1 MDPGF
6 RRDADA
12 GTNPLDKARCAGR
25 RYAIEPANAGEG
37 PMRLKDK
44 VAIITGAGH
53 GMGEAEA
60 RLFAQEGAKIM
71 VADILGGEAERVA
84 AEIRNAGG
92 EAGSAKIDVTSEPQW
107 KALLAKTLAT
117 YGRLDILVNNAGIS
131 GSSVG
136 DPDGLDGWDRI
147 IAVNQTS
154 VFLGTKLAAE
164 QMAKTGGGSI
174 VNISSIMGFV
184 GGASGHPAYCAS
196 KGAVR
201 IYTKAAAV
209 RYGPRGVRVN
219 SVHPGYMPPMLNAT
233 NAGERADKILL
244 TPLRRLGE
252 AIEVANGAV
261 FLASDEACFITGA
274 ELVIDGGFI
283 AQ

>member
-1 MDPGF
+1 
-6 RRDADA
+6 
-12 GTNPLDKARCAGR
+12 
-25 RYAIEPANAGEG
+25 
-37 PMRLKDK
+37 MRLKDK
-44 VAIITGAGH
+44 VAIITGGAH

-60 RLFAQEGAKIM
+60 RLFAAEGAKVV
-71 VADILGGEAERVA
+71 VADILAGDAEAVA
-84 AEIRNAGG
+84 SAIRAGG
-92 EAGSAKIDVTSEPQW
+92 DAATAAKIDVTSEAEW
-107 KALLAKTLAT
+107 TGLIAKTLAA

-136 DPDGLDGWDRI
+136 EPDGLDGWHRI

-184 GGASGHPAYCAS
+184 GSTSGHPAYHAS

-201 IYTKAAAV
+201 IYSKAAAV
-209 RYGPRGVRVN
+209 RYGPLGVRVN
-219 SVHPGYMPPMLNAT
+219 TVHPGYMPPMLNAT
-233 NAGERADKILL
+233 NAGERDDKIAL
-244 TPLRRLGE
+244 TPLRRIGKP
-252 AIEVANGAV
+252 IEVAYGV
-261 FLASDEACFITGA
+261 LFLASDEASFVTGA

>member
-1 MDPGF
+1 
-6 RRDADA
+6 
-12 GTNPLDKARCAGR
+12 
-25 RYAIEPANAGEG
+25 
-37 PMRLKDK
+37 MRLKDK
-44 VAIITGAGH
+44 VAIITGGAH

-60 RLFAQEGAKIM
+60 KLFAAEGAKVV
-71 VADILGGEAERVA
+71 VADILADDAETVVAAIRGGGGEATA
-84 AEIRNAGG
+84 
-92 EAGSAKIDVTSEPQW
+92 AKIDVTSEAEW
-107 KALLAKTLAT
+107 AGLIAKTSAI
-117 YGRLDILVNNAGIS
+117 YGRLDVLVNNAGIS

-136 DPDGLDGWDRI
+136 DPDGLDGWHRI

-184 GGASGHPAYCAS
+184 GSTSGHPAYHAS

-201 IYTKAAAV
+201 IYSKAAAA
-209 RYGPRGVRVN
+209 RYGPSGVRVN
-219 SVHPGYMPPMLNAT
+219 TVHPGYMPPMLNAT
-233 NAGERADKILL
+233 NAGERDAKIAL
-244 TPLRRLGE
+244 TPLRRIGRP
-252 AIEVANGAV
+252 IEVAYGV
-261 FLASDEACFITGA
+261 LFLASDEASFVTGA

>member
-1 MDPGF
+1 
-6 RRDADA
+6 
-12 GTNPLDKARCAGR
+12 
-25 RYAIEPANAGEG
+25 
-37 PMRLKDK
+37 MRLKDK
-44 VAIITGAGH
+44 VAIVTGGAH

-60 RLFAQEGAKIM
+60 RLFAVEGAKVV
-71 VADILGGEAERVA
+71 VADIRGSDAERVA
-84 AEIRNAGG
+84 ADIRAAGG
-92 EAGSAKIDVTSEPQW
+92 TASAAQIDVTSEPQW
-107 KALLAKTLAT
+107 VELIGHAVST

-136 DPDGLDGWDRI
+136 DPDGLEGWQRV

-184 GGASGHPAYCAS
+184 GSTSGHPAYHAS

-201 IYTKAAAV
+201 LYSKAAAV
-209 RYGPRGVRVN
+209 RYGPSGVRVN
-219 SVHPGYMPPMLNAT
+219 TVHPGYMPPMLNAT
-233 NAGERADKILL
+233 NAGERDDKIAL
-244 TPLRRLGE
+244 TPLRRIGKP
-252 AIEVANGAV
+252 IEVAYGV
-261 FLASDEACFITGA
+261 LFLASDEASFVTGA